1 MESSA
6 LDYVAQACMD
16 LSEALLATTDESE
29 QDTLITNHIKK
40 VWSIVGPIED
50 FKKSMINA

>member
-16 LSEALLATTDESE
+16 LSEALAAANKEE
-29 QDTLITNHIKK
+29 QDTLVANHIKK
-40 VWSIVGPIED
+40 VWSTVTPIED
-50 FKKSMINA
+50 FKKSMLI